1 MEAYKKLKDEHP
13 RRLVGVRVDDTLFFY
28 GEDAQTAAPL
38 MDTRL
43 FERDIPGM
51 GTVSVA
57 GMPFGRWSV
66 AAKALTENGH
76 GIYFA
81 EPAEQGGYEVVKE
94 LDGRRDEPSY
104 QVGDTVYLAIR
115 RSSSKK
121 SQIRT

>member
-1 MEAYKKLKDEHP
+1 MGKMLKL
-13 RRLVGVRVDDTLFFY
+13 
-28 GEDAQTAAPL
+28 AAPL

-51 GTVSVA
+51 GTVSVT
-57 GMPFGRWSV
+57 GMLFGRWSV

-94 LDGRRDEPSY
+94 LDGRRNEPVLS
-104 QVGDTVYLAIR
+104 GR
-115 RSSSKK
+115 RYGLSGQYGVPYRRNYRYAREFARPDAALSDFKGGAAGCV
-121 SQIRT
+121 